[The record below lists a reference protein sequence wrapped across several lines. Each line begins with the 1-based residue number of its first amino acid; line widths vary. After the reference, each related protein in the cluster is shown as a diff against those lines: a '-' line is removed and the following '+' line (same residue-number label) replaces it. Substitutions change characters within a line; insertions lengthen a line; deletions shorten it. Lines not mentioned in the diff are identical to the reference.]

1 MPLSQPLSWALW
13 GSQEQQLVSDKEA
26 VPGECQHAHPT
37 PTPAPIT
44 ES

>member
-26 VPGECQHAHPT
+26 VPGERHMPT
-37 PTPAPIT
+37 PHTH
-44 ES
+44 SYY